1 VQRSQLLQELAA
13 LITRIELPHPT
24 RVAIDGPDAAGK
36 TTLAEELVPII
47 QSHNRSVIRAS
58 LDGFHNSRSLRHR
71 RGPLSPEG
79 FYYDSFDYPALIRD
93 LLIPLGANGSGRYQT
108 AVFDYRGDAVRQ
120 TVTQHAESNTI
131 LLFDGVFLLRSE
143 LISYWD
149 FRIFV
154 EASFA
159 VTMARAEQRDVAL
172 FGSAEA
178 VKLRYQQRYVPGQQL
193 YFAECRPQERAQIVI
208 NNDDPA
214 NPLVI

>member
-1 VQRSQLLQELAA
+1 VQRSQLLQQLAR

-58 LDGFHNSRSLRHR
+58 IDGFHNPRSLRYR
-71 RGPLSPEG
+71 RGPLSPQG
-79 FYYDSFDYPALIRD
+79 FFYDSFDYPALIRD
-93 LLIPLGANGSGRYQT
+93 LLIPLGPNGSGQYQT
-108 AVFDYRGDAVRQ
+108 AVFDFRLDAVRQ
-120 TVTQHAESNTI
+120 TATQHADSNTI

-159 VTMARAEQRDVAL
+159 VTTARAEQRDAAL
-172 FGSAEA
+172 FGSAEE
-178 VKLRYQQRYVPGQQL
+178 VERRYQQRYVPGQQL

-208 NNDDPA
+208 NNDDPS
-214 NPLVI
+214 NPLMI